1 MRIRLLEPVNHGTR
15 HDPLEP
21 TPLRCRAMWDCL
33 ESTQA
38 LINAFLLIPIES
50 YPSLT
55 FVTILR
61 LALAIIKAFR
71 LLCVEDQAWDLHTAQ
86 TMYNLPD
93 ILQRLSKLFEEAS
106 RIGRPR
112 CGIMANGRPL
122 FCEYAESYK
131 GIEHWFMSK
140 AEVAHS
146 DLMDSV
152 VSRIN

>member
-1 MRIRLLEPVNHGTR
+1 
-15 HDPLEP
+15 
-21 TPLRCRAMWDCL
+21 MWDCL
-33 ESTQA
+33 ESTQT
-38 LINAFLLIPIES
+38 LIDAFLLIPIES

-55 FVTILR
+55 FVSILH

-122 FCEYAESYK
+122 VCEYAESYK
-131 GIEHWFMSK
+131 GIEHWYMSK
-140 AEVAHS
+140 VGMAHS

-152 VSRIN
+152 VAHDGDQYKGFDFWNQLSGLTYGLGP